1 MLKGSILLYGEVGNV
16 IELHEAETMVIAVKL
31 MNRAYNPPRQVLQ
44 MMELL
49 NVTDNERYIL
59 WLEALS
65 TPKAIN
71 RSNNNNT
78 KVI

>member
-1 MLKGSILLYGEVGNV
+1 MIKGSILLYGEVSNV
-16 IELHEAETMVIAVKL
+16 IELHEAETIVIAVKL
-31 MNRAYNPPRQVLQ
+31 IDRAHFPPRQVLQ

-59 WLEALS
+59 WLKALS

-71 RSNNNNT
+71 RSNNM